1 MGPMVYRDRRWAG
14 EALARELGEVAG
26 DPVVLGL
33 PRGGVVVAG
42 PVAEA
47 LGAPLDVLVARKL
60 GVPWQPELGMGA
72 VAEGGVVALNPQV
85 IRHAGLSP
93 EEIEAVR
100 RREEAEVDRRARRY
114 RADRPRVAL
123 AGRTA
128 VIVDDGLA
136 TGYTARAAIEAA
148 RAAGAARIVLAVP
161 VGAPSTV
168 AELELLADEVVCP
181 LTPPNL
187 MAVGQW
193 YDDFRQVEDGEV
205 VEVLERAARPAPGG

>member
-1 MGPMVYRDRRWAG
+1 MAYRNRRHAG
-14 EALARELGEVAG
+14 EALAGHIGPVSG

-33 PRGGVVVAG
+33 PRGGVVVAE
-42 PVAEA
+42 PVAES

-85 IRHAGLSP
+85 IRHTGVSP

-100 RREEAEVDRRARRY
+100 RREEAEVDRRAHRY
-114 RADRPRVAL
+114 RAGRPRVAL

-148 RAAGAARIVLAVP
+148 RAGGAARVVLAVP

-168 AELELLADEVVCP
+168 AELESLADEVVCP
-181 LTPPNL
+181 LTPGNL

-205 VEVLERAARPAPGG
+205 VEVLERAARPAPDG

>member
-1 MGPMVYRDRRWAG
+1 MAYRDRRHAG
-14 EALARELGEVAG
+14 EALAGHLGPVSG
-26 DPVVLGL
+26 SVVVLGL
-33 PRGGVVVAG
+33 PRGGVVVAE
-42 PVAEA
+42 PVADA
-47 LGAPLDVLVARKL
+47 LAAPLDVLVARKL

-85 IRHAGLSP
+85 IRHAGVST
-93 EEIEAVR
+93 EEIEAIR

-114 RADRPRVAL
+114 RSDRPREPL

-136 TGYTARAAIEAA
+136 TGYTARAAIQAA
-148 RAAGAARIVLAVP
+148 RAAGAARVVLAVP

-168 AELELLADEVVCP
+168 AELETLADEVVCP
-181 LTPPNL
+181 LVPSNL

-193 YDDFRQVEDGEV
+193 YDDFRQVEDDEV
-205 VEVLERAARPAPGG
+205 VAVLDRAAGRRPPGDV